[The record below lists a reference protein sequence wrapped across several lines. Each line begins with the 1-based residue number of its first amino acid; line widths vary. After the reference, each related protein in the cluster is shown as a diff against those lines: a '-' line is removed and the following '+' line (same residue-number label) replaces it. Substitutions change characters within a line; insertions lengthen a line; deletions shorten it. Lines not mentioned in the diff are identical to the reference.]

1 MKNLFSL
8 LLLGSFIACAAQ
20 AQVAVTIYNN
30 DLAVVRDV
38 RPIEFEKGR
47 QTVRFTQVAARID
60 PTSVHFKPMNESEP
74 IRLLEQNYEFDL
86 VNSDALMRR
95 YLNQMVVA
103 SLKEGP
109 TLTGTLLSNQGSVLI
124 LERSDGRVV
133 TINPAQISSIEY
145 PALPQG
151 LITEPTL
158 VWLVNSDTEGQ
169 KACEISYITHGMN
182 WQAEYVAVVN
192 KEDTRLD
199 LGAWVSIEN
208 ESGATFENAQLKLV
222 AGDVHVVRDQPPS
235 PRLMREFATQA
246 MEERDTFQEKSFFEY
261 HLYTLPRKTTLSD
274 KQIKQISLFPETRT
288 GVEKI
293 YTYEGQRDAENVQVA
308 LEFENRKENGL
319 GIALPKGRFRVYKRD
334 DDGAQEFIGE
344 DRIDHTPKDEKIR
357 LRIGNAFDIVG
368 ERVVKERDQLS
379 RTSVRQTI
387 EITLR
392 NHKETSVKVVVVER
406 HWGDWELVGETP
418 TILDKDANKV
428 EFLEQVPA
436 DGETVLR
443 YTVISR

>member
-1 MKNLFSL
+1 MKKIFFLLF
-8 LLLGSFIACAAQ
+8 LGTVLASTAHAK
-20 AQVAVTIYNN
+20 VAVTIYNN

-38 RPIEFEKGR
+38 RFIEFEKGR

-60 PTSVHFKPMNESEP
+60 PTSVHFKPMDDSDP
-74 IRLLEQNYEFDL
+74 VRLLEQNYEFDL

-95 YLNQMVVA
+95 YLNQTVVA
-103 SLKEGP
+103 SLKDGP
-109 TLTGTLLSNQGSVLI
+109 TLIGKLLSNQGSVLI
-124 LERSDGRVV
+124 LETVDGKVV
-133 TINPAQISSIEY
+133 TVNPTQISSIEY

-158 VWLVNSDTEGQ
+158 VWLVNSETEGQ
-169 KACEISYITHGMN
+169 KECEISYITHGMN

-192 KEDTRLD
+192 EEDTHLD
-199 LGAWVSIEN
+199 LSAWVSIEN
-208 ESGATFENAQLKLV
+208 ESGATFGNAQLKLV
-222 AGDVHVVRDQPPS
+222 AGDVHIVQDQPKS
-235 PRLMREFATQA
+235 PRLMREFAAQA
-246 MEERDTFQEKSFFEY
+246 VEERDAFQEKSFFEY

-293 YTYEGQRDAENVQVA
+293 YTYEGQRDAKDVQVA
-308 LEFENRKENGL
+308 LEFENKEQNGL
-319 GIALPKGRFRVYKRD
+319 GLALPKGRFRVYKRD

-357 LRIGNAFDIVG
+357 LRVGNAFDIVG

-392 NHKETSVKVVVVER
+392 NHKETAVDVIVVER

-418 TILDKDANKV
+418 TILDKNANKV
-428 EFLEQVPA
+428 EFLRRVPA

>member
-1 MKNLFSL
+1 MKKLFSL
-8 LLLGSFIACAAQ
+8 LLLGVFVGCAAQ

-38 RPIEFEKGR
+38 RSIDFENGR

-60 PTSVHFKPMNESEP
+60 PTSVHFKPMNDSES

-95 YLNQMVVA
+95 YLNQTVVA
-103 SLKEGP
+103 SLKDGS
-109 TLTGTLLSNQGSVLI
+109 TLSGKLLSNQGSVLI
-124 LERSDGRVV
+124 LERQDGRVV
-133 TINPAQISSIEY
+133 TINPGQISSIEY

-158 VWLVNSDTEGQ
+158 VWLVNSETKGQ
-169 KACEISYITHGMN
+169 KECEISYITHGMN

-192 KEDTRLD
+192 KTDTELD
-199 LGAWVSIEN
+199 LSAWVSIEN
-208 ESGATFENAQLKLV
+208 ESGATFKDARLKLV
-222 AGDVHVVRDQPPS
+222 AGDIHTVRDQPKR

-246 MEERDTFQEKSFFEY
+246 VEDEAFQEKSFFEY
-261 HLYTLPRKTTLSD
+261 HLYTLPRTTTLSD

-308 LEFENRKENGL
+308 LEFENKKDNGL
-319 GIALPKGRFRVYKRD
+319 GLALPKGRFRVYKRD

-357 LRIGNAFDIVG
+357 LRVGNAFDIVG

-392 NHKETSVKVVVVER
+392 NHKETAVDIVVVER

-418 TILDKDANKV
+418 TILDRDANKV
-428 EFLEQVPA
+428 EFLGQVPA